1 MTVKMNKK
9 RTSKQQSRPMIMDIA
24 KGVIIALIVT
34 VAAVLALALIVK
46 EKGIDSAAI
55 SAVNQAIKVAA
66 IFIAAMISSRGAK
79 EKQLI
84 TGALSG
90 LVYIVVG
97 YLIFSLIEGDWGD
110 ITLLLTDAA
119 MGVMIGALVGLI
131 FGKLLKKKQ

>member
-1 MTVKMNKK
+1 MTVKMNRK

-24 KGVIIALIVT
+24 KGVVIALIVT

-46 EKGIDSAAI
+46 EKGMDSAAI

-66 IFIAAMISSRGAK
+66 IFIGAMISSRAAK

-90 LVYIVVG
+90 LVYIVAG

>member
-55 SAVNQAIKVAA
+55 SAVNQTIKVAA
-66 IFIAAMISSRGAK
+66 IFIAAMISSRAAK

-90 LVYIVVG
+90 LVYIVAG

-119 MGVMIGALVGLI
+119 MGIMIGALVGLI